1 VIQISSLKKSKTS
14 RNNRSDPFKENTK
27 KKQDNNVLRAR
38 KYLKRQQ
45 GSKDLARDNYNLQ
58 RNK

>member
-1 VIQISSLKKSKTS
+1 VIQISSVKKSKTS

-45 GSKDLARDNYNLQ
+45 GSKDLARDNYNIQ
-58 RNK
+58 